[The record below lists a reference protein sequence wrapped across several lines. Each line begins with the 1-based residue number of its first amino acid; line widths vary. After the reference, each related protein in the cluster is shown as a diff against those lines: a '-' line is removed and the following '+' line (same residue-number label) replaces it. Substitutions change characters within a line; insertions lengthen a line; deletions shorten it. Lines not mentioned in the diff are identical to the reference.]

1 MATLRYLVSDVDAA
15 VEFHTERVGYSLI
28 ETLAVTENEAG
39 SDSQSTPGVEGS
51 GTGEVIATADL
62 AKATGEG
69 DEDPGFLDL
78 LTEVSGSGPGDT
90 SPVAGPGSG
99 RTGVR
104 PDDEEPS
111 KLRDVGNGG
120 SAGME
125 ADLCDEVHE
134 EIDDDTAADV
144 GGDLPA

>member
-1 MATLRYLVSDVDAA
+1 MATLRYLMSDVDAA
-15 VEFHTERVGYSLI
+15 VEFHTERVGVSLI
-28 ETLAVTENEAG
+28 ETLAVTEDESG
-39 SDSQSTPGVEGS
+39 SGSQSTIDVEGS
-51 GTGEVIATADL
+51 ETVKVIATADL

-104 PDDEEPS
+104 PDDES
-111 KLRDVGNGG
+111 HRSCAM
-120 SAGME
+120 SA
-125 ADLCDEVHE
+125 
-134 EIDDDTAADV
+134 TAGA
-144 GGDLPA
+144 PAWRRICATRCTKRSTTIRRPT

>member
-1 MATLRYLVSDVDAA
+1 MATLRYLMSDVDAA
-15 VEFHTERVGYSLI
+15 VEFHTERVGVSLI
-28 ETLAVTENEAG
+28 ETLAVTEDESG
-39 SDSQSTPGVEGS
+39 SGSQSTIDVEGS
-51 GTGEVIATADL
+51 ETVKVIATADL